1 LVKEEKIEKVKKL
14 KELIDS
20 YRIVG
25 LLDMFKLPAKHLQ
38 EISKKIRGRGLIKM
52 TKKSIL
58 RFAIKKSEKR
68 NIGEMEKFIPQQ
80 PALILSDMEPFR
92 FYLMI
97 SKLKLSGFAKEG
109 DIAPENIIIPAG
121 PTSLLP
127 GPVISELNKA
137 GIPVG
142 IEEGRIS
149 VKKDAMVAKK
159 DDKISKEL
167 AIALR
172 KLNVKP
178 MKIGLNIVAIYDNG
192 KIYGKEVLSLVG
204 ENYLNKLKEA
214 LNQALNLS
222 VGICYPTK
230 ENIKLLLA
238 KAFNNAKALE
248 SRLGGVN

>member
-1 LVKEEKIEKVKKL
+1 
-14 KELIDS
+14 
-20 YRIVG
+20 
-25 LLDMFKLPAKHLQ
+25 
-38 EISKKIRGRGLIKM
+38 
-52 TKKSIL
+52 
-58 RFAIKKSEKR
+58 
-68 NIGEMEKFIPQQ
+68 
-80 PALILSDMEPFR
+80 MEPFR